1 MIHNLSISVYLPIY
15 EYKKESRNSGS
26 DNARENKQQTKRPG
40 SRRTDNS
47 VGVYVQ
53 PCGDANEN
61 YTGNYCSLF
70 FEGFCRGRGGGRLS
84 DDKWL
89 YDRRQ
94 RITQGRIADVWCA
107 RHHDTFISAVGALSL
122 MYLIG

>member
-53 PCGDANEN
+53 PCGDENEN

-70 FEGFCRGRGGGRLS
+70 FEGFCRGGVGVSATTS
-84 DDKWL
+84 DFMIVANGSPRDAS
-89 YDRRQ
+89 RMC
-94 RITQGRIADVWCA
+94 CA
-107 RHHDTFISAVGALSL
+107 RAITTLLFQPRELSA
-122 MYLIG
+122 